1 LNWLLDTNVISET
14 TKRSPS
20 RRVLA
25 WVGAQPVETLYTA
38 SLAIAE
44 IRAGIDRV
52 VDAARRAEL
61 GHWLERRV
69 RPFFAG
75 RIIEPDEPFWMALL
89 TILDR
94 ARVARRTLPITDLV
108 FAATAERHDMVVVT
122 RNLRHS
128 EGSGIRALDPWQS
141 VPEIRASR

>member
-1 LNWLLDTNVISET
+1 LNWLLDANVILET
-14 TKRSPS
+14 TKRGPSP
-20 RRVLA
+20 RVLA

-52 VDAARRAEL
+52 QDAARRAEL
-61 GHWLERRV
+61 AHGLERRV

-94 ARVARRTLPITDLV
+94 ARVARRTLSITDLV

-122 RNLRHS
+122 RNLRHF
-128 EGSGIRALDPWQS
+128 EGSGIRVLDPWQT
-141 VPEIRASR
+141 VPEIRVCR